1 MAVGSKG
8 KRAGE
13 FRAGRQTSS
22 RVSSPASDSPALNS
36 PLGGT
41 MDVRLDKLTR
51 RFGSVTAVDAL
62 DLEIRDGE
70 LVALLGPSGCG
81 KTTTLLMTA
90 GIYRPTSGAIYFGE
104 RRVDRLL
111 PRDRGIGMV
120 FQNYALYPHMTVEE
134 NIGFPLEL
142 RRGVSRDERQRRVR
156 AVAEHVRVDELLA
169 RRPAQLS
176 GGQQQR
182 VALARA
188 LVKEPDILLLDEPL
202 SNLDA
207 RLRHSMR
214 AEIKRLQQELRITSI
229 FVTHDQLEALTMA
242 DRIALMVDGK
252 LAAYGTPDDLYERP
266 ASRFV
271 AEFIGNPP
279 MNLLDAEVARADGQV
294 VARSAGVQVP
304 LTASMADRLALN
316 GAARQ
321 VVLGIRP
328 EHLTIGP
335 PEPSNARGEV
345 YVVEPMGREQVV
357 DVRIGEHAIQVIA
370 PASLTFRVGEP
381 VGLAF
386 DASKL
391 HLFDPA

>member
-1 MAVGSKG
+1 
-8 KRAGE
+8 
-13 FRAGRQTSS
+13 
-22 RVSSPASDSPALNS
+22 
-36 PLGGT
+36 
-41 MDVRLDKLTR
+41 MDVRLEKLTR
-51 RFGSVTAVDAL
+51 RFGAVTAVDAL
-62 DLEIRDGE
+62 DLEIPDGE

-120 FQNYALYPHMTVEE
+120 FQNYALYPHMTVEQ

-142 RRGVSRDERQRRVR
+142 RRGVSSDERKRRIR
-156 AVAEHVRVDELLA
+156 AVAERVKVEELLA

-207 RLRHSMR
+207 RLRHTMR

-242 DRIALMVDGK
+242 DRIALMSNGK
-252 LAAYGTPDDLYERP
+252 LAAYGPPDDLYERP
-266 ASRFV
+266 ANRFV

-279 MNLLDAEVARADGQV
+279 MNFLDAELARADGQV
-294 VARSAGVQVP
+294 VARNADVQVP
-304 LTASMADRLALN
+304 LLAALADRLPLN
-316 GAARQ
+316 GAARP
-321 VVLGIRP
+321 VTLGIRP

-335 PEPSNARGEV
+335 PDQSNARGEV

-357 DVRIGEHAIQVIA
+357 DIRVGERSIQALA
-370 PASLTFRVGEP
+370 PASLSVRVGEP
-381 VGLAF
+381 VGLTF

-391 HLFDPA
+391 HLFDPAAGERLG

>member
-1 MAVGSKG
+1 
-8 KRAGE
+8 
-13 FRAGRQTSS
+13 
-22 RVSSPASDSPALNS
+22 
-36 PLGGT
+36 
-41 MDVRLDKLTR
+41 MDVRLEKLTR

-62 DLEIRDGE
+62 DLEIQDGE

-104 RRVDRLL
+104 RRVDHLL

-120 FQNYALYPHMTVEE
+120 FQNYALYPHMTVAE
-134 NIGFPLEL
+134 NIGFPLSL
-142 RRGVSRDERQRRVR
+142 QRGIPREERDRRVTL
-156 AVAEHVRVDELLA
+156 VAEQVRVDELLA

-214 AEIKRLQQELRITSI
+214 AEIKRLQKELGITSI

-242 DRIALMVDGK
+242 DRIALMANGK
-252 LAAYGTPDDLYERP
+252 LAAYGAPDDLYERP
-266 ASRFV
+266 GNRFV

-279 MNLLDAEVARADGQV
+279 MNFLDAEVVRADGQV
-294 VARSAGVQVP
+294 VARSADDVQVP
-304 LTASMADRLALN
+304 LTPALADRLPLN
-316 GAARQ
+316 GAARA
-321 VVLGIRP
+321 VTLGVRP

-335 PEPSNARGEV
+335 PDPSHARGEV
-345 YVVEPMGREQVV
+345 YMVEPMGREQVI
-357 DVRIGEHAIQVIA
+357 DVRIGERSLQAIA
-370 PASLTFRVGEP
+370 PASLSVRVGEP
-381 VGLAF
+381 VGLTF
-386 DASKL
+386 DASRL
-391 HLFDPA
+391 HLFDPAAGERLG

>member
-1 MAVGSKG
+1 
-8 KRAGE
+8 
-13 FRAGRQTSS
+13 
-22 RVSSPASDSPALNS
+22 
-36 PLGGT
+36 
-41 MDVRLDKLTR
+41 MDVRLEKLTR
-51 RFGSVTAVDAL
+51 HFGAVTAVDAL
-62 DLEIRDGE
+62 DLEIGDGE
-70 LVALLGPSGCG
+70 FVALLGPSGCG

-104 RRVDRLL
+104 RRVDQLL

-142 RRGVSRDERQRRVR
+142 RRGVSREERRRRVQ
-156 AVAEHVRVDELLA
+156 AVAQHVKVEELLR
-169 RRPAQLS
+169 RRPGQLS

-207 RLRHSMR
+207 RLRHTMR
-214 AEIKRLQQELRITSI
+214 AEIKRLQKDLGITAI

-242 DRIALMVDGK
+242 DRVALMVDGK

-266 ASRFV
+266 GNRFV

-279 MNLLDAEVARADGQV
+279 MNFLDAEVARDDGQV
-294 VARSAGVQVP
+294 VARSAEVQVP
-304 LTASMADRLALN
+304 LGAAIAERLSVN
-316 GAARQ
+316 GAARP
-321 VVLGIRP
+321 VLLGIRP

-335 PEPSNARGEV
+335 PDQANARGEV

-357 DVRIGEHAIQVIA
+357 DVHLGERSFQVIA
-370 PASLTFRVGEP
+370 PASLTVRVGEP

-391 HLFDPA
+391 HLFDPTDGQRLA

>member
-1 MAVGSKG
+1 
-8 KRAGE
+8 
-13 FRAGRQTSS
+13 
-22 RVSSPASDSPALNS
+22 
-36 PLGGT
+36 
-41 MDVRLDKLTR
+41 MDVRLEKLTR

-104 RRVDRLL
+104 RRVDHLL

-120 FQNYALYPHMTVEE
+120 FQNYALYPHMTVAE
-134 NIGFPLEL
+134 NIDFPLSL
-142 RRGVSRDERQRRVR
+142 RRGVSREERERRVR
-156 AVAEHVRVDELLA
+156 VVAEQVRVDELLG

-188 LVKEPDILLLDEPL
+188 LVKEPNILLLDEPL

-214 AEIKRLQQELRITSI
+214 AEIKRLQKELAITSI
-229 FVTHDQLEALTMA
+229 FVTHDQLEALTMS
-242 DRIALMVDGK
+242 DRIALMANGK
-252 LAAYGTPDDLYERP
+252 LAAYGTPDDLYARP

-279 MNLLDAEVARADGQV
+279 MNFLDAEVARANGQV
-294 VARSAGVQVP
+294 VARSDSAVQVP
-304 LTASMADRLALN
+304 LAPELADRLSLN
-316 GAARQ
+316 GAARP
-321 VVLGIRP
+321 VALGIRP

-335 PEPSNARGEV
+335 PDQSHVRGEV
-345 YVVEPMGREQVV
+345 YMVEPMGREQVV
-357 DVRIGEHAIQVIA
+357 DVKIGEHSLQALAPATLAVRIGEPIG
-370 PASLTFRVGEP
+370 LTFDT
-381 VGLAF
+381 A
-386 DASKL
+386 KL
-391 HLFDPA
+391 HLFDPAAGERLG